1 MAAEHSI
8 ALRVNGKPYEVQ
20 VEPRRLLV
28 DVLRHDLGLT
38 GTHVGCEHG
47 VCGVCTVLLDGELVR
62 SCLMFAVQA
71 GGHEIVT
78 IEGVAASDGALH
90 PLQRAFIEKF
100 GFQCGFCTP
109 GMILAA
115 LRLLQDDPDPSPE
128 QIRDG
133 ISGILCRCTGY
144 ADIVHSVE
152 EAAREIRARGGG

>member
-1 MAAEHSI
+1 MDALRSI
-8 ALRVNGKPYEVQ
+8 VLRVNGKPYGVQ

-47 VCGVCTVLLDGELVR
+47 VCGMCTVLFDGELIR

-71 GGHEIVT
+71 GEHEIVT
-78 IEGVAASDGALH
+78 IEGVAASGGALH

-109 GMILAA
+109 GMILAS
-115 LRLLQDDPDPSPE
+115 LRLLQDVPDPTPE

-144 ADIVHSVE
+144 TDIVRSVE
-152 EAAREIRARGGG
+152 EAAREMRARGGG

>member
-1 MAAEHSI
+1 M
-8 ALRVNGKPYEVQ
+8 
-20 VEPRRLLV
+20 
-28 DVLRHDLGLT
+28 
-38 GTHVGCEHG
+38 
-47 VCGVCTVLLDGELVR
+47 CTVLLDGELIR

-71 GGHEIVT
+71 GEHDIVT

-109 GMILAA
+109 GMVLASW
-115 LRLLQDDPDPSPE
+115 RLLQDDPDPTPE

-144 ADIVHSVE
+144 TDIVHSVE
-152 EAAREIRARGGG
+152 EAAREMRVRGGR

>member
-1 MAAEHSI
+1 MAALHSV

-20 VEPRRLLV
+20 VEARRLLV

-47 VCGVCTVLLDGELVR
+47 VCGMCTVLLDGELIR

-71 GGHEIVT
+71 GEHDIVT
-78 IEGVAASDGALH
+78 IEGVAASDRALH
-90 PLQRAFIEKF
+90 PLQRAFIEQF

-109 GMILAA
+109 GMVLASW
-115 LRLLQDDPDPSPE
+115 RLLQDDPDPTPA

-144 ADIVHSVE
+144 TDIVHSVE
-152 EAAREIRARGGG
+152 EAAREMRARGGR